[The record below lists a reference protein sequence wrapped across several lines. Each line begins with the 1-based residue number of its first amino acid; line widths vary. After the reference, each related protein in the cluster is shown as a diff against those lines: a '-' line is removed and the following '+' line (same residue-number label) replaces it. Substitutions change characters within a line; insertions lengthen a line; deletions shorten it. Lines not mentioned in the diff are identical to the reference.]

1 MEEIHSKVQ
10 IMKMIIQIVEKIKI
24 LPFLSILLAFAL
36 LASGAY
42 LVPEL
47 YAGDSVVVYSGR
59 AERLIKPVLDHFQK
73 TTGTTVQLLT
83 AGSTEL
89 VNRLRAEKARTP
101 ADVFITNEAGALELA
116 RSLNLLQPITLPE
129 VATTIPE
136 PFRAPDNSWI
146 GLSGRIW
153 MIVYNTNMVDPS
165 TIHSLLDL
173 ATPSWK
179 GKLAIPSANSEYL
192 QAGASM
198 VLAAKGEKIADEFL
212 QGIRDNAGN
221 EVYGKNRQIVDAVAK
236 GKVAVGIVNHY
247 YIFRHLAKDPKAPI
261 APLITDQDEGGMGA
275 IMNVAGIGLTA
286 HAKHVSA
293 ANQLI
298 TFLMSPTG
306 QEMFAHINKEYPVNP
321 RVKADPELPPSSS
334 FRASTIPL
342 TRLAELRDPIIQEIQ
357 RLGLR

>member
-1 MEEIHSKVQ
+1 
-10 IMKMIIQIVEKIKI
+10 MKMIIQIVRNFRI
-24 LPFLSILLAFAL
+24 LPFLSIPLSCLLLGFGTLGVSDIFA
-36 LASGAY
+36 A
-42 LVPEL
+42 E
-47 YAGDSVVVYSGR
+47 SVIVYSGR
-59 AERLIKPVLDHFQK
+59 AERLIKPVLDHFEK

-89 VNRLRAEKARTP
+89 VNRLRAEGTRTP

-116 RSLNLLQPITLPE
+116 RTLHLLQPITLPE

-146 GLSGRIW
+146 GLSGRMW
-153 MIVYNTNMVDPS
+153 VTVYNTEMVDPS

-173 ATPSWK
+173 STPSWK
-179 GKLAIPSANSEYL
+179 GKLAIPTANSEYL

-198 VLAAKGEKIADEFL
+198 VLAAKGKRAADEFL
-212 QGIRDNAGN
+212 QGIRDNAEN

-236 GKVAVGIVNHY
+236 GKVSVGIVNHY
-247 YIFRHLAKDPKAPI
+247 YIFRHLAKDPQAPI
-261 APLITDQDEGGMGA
+261 APLITDQEEGGMGS

-286 HAKHVSA
+286 HAKNLSA

-306 QEMFAHINKEYPVNP
+306 QRMFAEINKEYPVNP
-321 RVKADPELPPSSS
+321 AVSADPAVPPASS

>member
-1 MEEIHSKVQ
+1 MPYFS
-10 IMKMIIQIVEKIKI
+10 IILSFI
-24 LPFLSILLAFAL
+24 LFGFGAFGVAD
-36 LASGAY
+36 
-42 LVPEL
+42 L
-47 YAGDSVVVYSGR
+47 YAGESVVVYSGR
-59 AERLIKPVLDHFQK
+59 AERLIKPVLDHFEK

-89 VNRLRAEKARTP
+89 VNRLRAEGARTP

-116 RSLNLLQPITLPE
+116 RTLHLLQPITLPE
-129 VATTIPE
+129 VNTTIPE

-146 GLSGRIW
+146 GLSGRMW
-153 MIVYNTNMVDPS
+153 VTVYNTKMVDPS

-173 ATPSWK
+173 AAPSWK
-179 GKLAIPSANSEYL
+179 GKLAIPTANSEYL

-198 VLAAKGEKIADEFL
+198 VLAAKGKRAADEFL
-212 QGIRDNAGN
+212 QGIRDNAEN

-236 GKVAVGIVNHY
+236 GKVSVGIVNHY
-247 YIFRHLAKDPKAPI
+247 YIFRHLAKDPQAPI
-261 APLITDQDEGGMGA
+261 APLITDQGEGDMGS

-286 HAKHVSA
+286 HAKHLSA

-306 QEMFAHINKEYPVNP
+306 QRMFAEINKEYPVNP
-321 RVKADPELPPSSS
+321 AVSADPAVPPASS